1 MNHPNS
7 CLIDTAEGLD
17 DLTSLL
23 YYSRMRFITQLLP
36 LLLQASSPHIISV
49 FSPKR
54 DAAFFEDDLSLRDP
68 GHYSFGNMGSHVSYC
83 TTLYFEEL
91 AARYPGKLSLV
102 HYYPGIVLTKGFLDP
117 KLPGLFKIIYSIVSP
132 IARPFTVKRAESGA
146 RVVFNASTRF
156 PAGPSG
162 ATSKDGLEVARS
174 SNGVVGGG
182 AYRVDWNGETLPKGE
197 IYKKLEKNGMSQRVW
212 DHTNEAFKVI
222 SAGGVFTG

>member
-1 MNHPNS
+1 
-7 CLIDTAEGLD
+7 
-17 DLTSLL
+17 
-23 YYSRMRFITQLLP
+23 MRFITQLLP
-36 LLLQASSPHIISV
+36 LLLRAPSPPHIISV

-54 DAAFFEDDLSLRDP
+54 DAALFEDDLSLRE
-68 GHYSFGNMGSHVSYC
+68 GNHYNFGNMGSHVSYL
-83 TTLYFEEL
+83 TTFYFEEL

-117 KLPGLFKIIYSIVSP
+117 KLPTIFRVVYSIVSP

-146 RVVFNASTRF
+146 RVIFNASPRF

-162 ATSKDGLEVARS
+162 ATSQDGLQVAQA

-182 AYRVDWNGETLPKGE
+182 AYRVDWNGEILPKGD
-197 IYKKLEKNGMSQRVW
+197 IYKKLEKSRMSQKVW
-212 DHTNEAFKVI
+212 DYTNEAFKVI

>member
-1 MNHPNS
+1 M
-7 CLIDTAEGLD
+7 D

-36 LLLQASSPHIISV
+36 LLLQASPSHIISV

-54 DAAFFEDDLSLRDP
+54 DAALFEDDLSLRQP
-68 GHYSFGNMGSHVSYC
+68 GHYSFVNMGSHVSYL
-83 TTLYFEEL
+83 TTFYFEEL

-117 KLPGLFKIIYSIVSP
+117 KLPGLFKIVYSIVSP

-146 RVVFNASTRF
+146 RVIFNASTRF

-162 ATSKDGLEVARS
+162 ATSKDGLEVAKS
-174 SNGVVGGG
+174 SNSVVGGG
-182 AYRVDWNGETLPKGE
+182 AYRVDWNGEILPKGE
-197 IYKKLEKNGMSQRVW
+197 VYKKLEQNGMSQKVW
-212 DHTNEAFKVI
+212 EHTNEAFKEI